1 MQIKIRVI
9 PRARQNKIAVEPDGS
24 IKIHTTSAPADG
36 KANEAVIALLAEH
49 LGLAKSRIKIIR
61 GETVRNKI
69 ISVHD

>member
-1 MQIKIRVI
+1 MQIKVRVI
-9 PRARQNKIAVEPDGS
+9 PRAKQNKIAVESDGS